1 MRILVVEDQ
10 PDLAALLKQGFE
22 EERYAV
28 DVALDGEEGLFL
40 AQVRSY
46 DLIILDILLPKLDGL
61 SLLKHLRVEGL
72 KTPVLMLT
80 AKDDM
85 SDKVKGLDG
94 GADDYLTK
102 PFGFAELLAR
112 IRALLRRGKDVPIR
126 LLKVDDLCIDLFT
139 HQVQRSGKP
148 IDLTAKEYEVLEY
161 LARNANR
168 IVTRTELSE
177 HVWAGD
183 FESFSNVIDVFLY
196 RLRQKIDQGF
206 PHKMLYTVR
215 GAGYVLKGPEGQAPS

>member
-61 SLLKHLRVEGL
+61 SLLKHLRVENL

-85 SDKVKGLDG
+85 SDKVKGLDS

-102 PFGFAELLAR
+102 PFR
-112 IRALLRRGKDVPIR
+112 DRK
-126 LLKVDDLCIDLFT
+126 
-139 HQVQRSGKP
+139 S
-148 IDLTAKEYEVLEY
+148 
-161 LARNANR
+161 
-168 IVTRTELSE
+168 
-177 HVWAGD
+177 
-183 FESFSNVIDVFLY
+183 
-196 RLRQKIDQGF
+196 
-206 PHKMLYTVR
+206 
-215 GAGYVLKGPEGQAPS
+215 